1 MKNPKVGMKV
11 AYSHAWLKSVQA
23 EKDIADMRGE
33 ISFVKELPTKG
44 VFYCKVKWETGEE
57 YGILAKNL
65 VQVTDKILDPT
76 E

>member
-1 MKNPKVGMKV
+1 MKV

-23 EKDIADMRGE
+23 EKDIADLRGE
-33 ISFVKELPTKG
+33 IIFIKKLPANDMI
-44 VFYCKVKWETGEE
+44 YCRVKWKTGEE